1 MIGALTAALS
11 YAAHFGCLATQA
23 AVVNANITKQ
33 NNNFLF
39 MIVEFDD
46 KYKTMILVRFT
57 LILLFSTPF
66 WAISKTPQYK
76 CYKSLSDT
84 LPKQYLLINNPD
96 TIVQSDNLAAFQ
108 NKTILYLKRYWN
120 KGYALARCELLA
132 SERDSSN
139 IKYVFIQGKYI
150 TKGKITGW
158 NAEIMDERLAPFV
171 LDWRKGRLLTSQ
183 MSNNFSNGYGIQINS
198 TELFFEDS
206 IAQLKVNMGPSNNQY
221 FDGLMG
227 LQQIEGKSVLVGD
240 FKINWINSLKKGES
254 LFLRWQR
261 QDVSTQRLELKAEI
275 PFIFHRAFGWT
286 NYFDFYRKK
295 DQVFQ
300 THLKSQL
307 LIHLQNRQT
316 WSSGIELKNNQ
327 SLSTGDQLYSQH
339 QLWVNTWSD
348 QNLILEFAAGRR
360 KATQTI
366 SESVVKKNDKL
377 YRWECHWLHGW
388 EQKSWILNVKLHS
401 LGYYAQELEMAEML
415 RIGGPKNIRGFNVES
430 IFVSLWNGFQSEWGY
445 QLPNVLGYLF
455 ADGGI
460 SQTLAIRNYH
470 QSYGLG
476 SRINRNDIQLS
487 LEYGWGIFPKQ
498 SIDFRQGILHI
509 GFNQRF

>member
-1 MIGALTAALS
+1 
-11 YAAHFGCLATQA
+11 
-23 AVVNANITKQ
+23 
-33 NNNFLF
+33 

-57 LILLFSTPF
+57 LILLFSTPLL
-66 WAISKTPQYK
+66 ALSHSSKYK

-84 LPKQYLLINNPD
+84 LPNQYLLLHSPD
-96 TIVQSDNLAAFQ
+96 TIAQSDNFAAFQ
-108 NKTILYLKRYWN
+108 NKTIQYLKRYWN
-120 KGYALARCELLA
+120 KGYALARCELLPTE
-132 SERDSSN
+132 SDTSTVN
-139 IKYVFIQGKYI
+139 YLFIQGKSI

-171 LDWRKGRLLTSQ
+171 LDWRKGKLLTTQ
-183 MSNNFSNGYGIQINS
+183 ISNNYNNAYGIQINS

-206 IAQLKVNMGPSNNQY
+206 IAQLKVNMSPSNNQY

-261 QDVSTQRLELKAEI
+261 QDISTQRLELKAEI

-307 LIHLQNRQT
+307 LFHLQSQQT

-327 SLSTGDQLYSQH
+327 SLKTGDQLYSQH

-360 KATQTI
+360 KATQAI
-366 SESVVKKNDKL
+366 SDSLIKQNDKL
-377 YRWECHWLHGW
+377 YRWECHWFHGW
-388 EQKSWILNVKLHS
+388 EQKSWVLNVKLHS

-430 IFVSLWNGFQSEWGY
+430 IFVSQWNGFQSEWGY
-445 QLPNVLGYLF
+445 QLTNVLGYLF

-476 SRINRNDIQLS
+476 ARINRNDIQLS

-498 SIDFRQGILHI
+498 SFDFRQGILHI

>member
-1 MIGALTAALS
+1 
-11 YAAHFGCLATQA
+11 
-23 AVVNANITKQ
+23 
-33 NNNFLF
+33 
-39 MIVEFDD
+39 MIVEFDH

-57 LILLFSTPF
+57 LMFLLLTPYMAFSNPF
-66 WAISKTPQYK
+66 ERLNCKEKMDSIPRK
-76 CYKSLSDT
+76 CMMIQGLDT
-84 LPKQYLLINNPD
+84 LFVGNRVEESLNWSKNYLHSYWKQ
-96 TIVQSDNLAAFQ
+96 
-108 NKTILYLKRYWN
+108 
-120 KGYALARCELLA
+120 GYALARWELQSTTTNEQHIA
-132 SERDSSN
+132 YWF
-139 IKYVFIQGKYI
+139 IKGPRI

-158 NAEIMDERLAPFV
+158 NSEIMDEALAPLV
-171 LDWRKGRLLTSQ
+171 LEWRKGKLLTSQ
-183 MSNNFSNGYGIQINS
+183 IPHNFSNAYGVQINS

-206 IAQLKVNMGPSNNQY
+206 IAQLKVNMSPSNNQY
-221 FDGLMG
+221 FDGIIG
-227 LQQIEGKSVLVGD
+227 LQQIERKSIIVGD

-261 QDVSTQRLELKAEI
+261 QDISTQRLELKAEI

-300 THLKSQL
+300 TYLKSQL
-307 LIHLQNRQT
+307 LFHLQNQQT

-327 SLSTGDQLYSQH
+327 SLRIGDQLYSQH

-348 QNLILEFAAGRR
+348 QNLTLEFAAGKR

-366 SESVVKKNDKL
+366 SDSLIKQNDKL
-377 YRWECHWLHGW
+377 YRWECHWLNGW
-388 EQKSWILNVKLHS
+388 EQKAWVLNVKLHS
-401 LGYYAQELEMAEML
+401 LGYYAPQLEMAEML

-430 IFVSLWNGFQSEWGY
+430 IFVSQWNGFQSEWGY

-460 SQTLAIRNYH
+460 SQTLAIRNLH

-476 SRINRNDIQLS
+476 TKINRNDIQLS